1 MDFAADLEEVGIQ
14 NHHQSRAYS
23 HSKTKADL
31 EGYDSLAALRFGSGP
46 ALELI
51 GRYSGTVQLVSADI
65 SLSVLLSSL
74 HTSHPLI
81 RKVDVGHVSSQS
93 EAL

>member
-1 MDFAADLEEVGIQ
+1 MEE
-14 NHHQSRAYS
+14 
-23 HSKTKADL
+23 
-31 EGYDSLAALRFGSGP
+31 DSLAALRFGLGP

-81 RKVDVGHVSSQS
+81 RKVDVGHVSSEF